1 MHCLQDGT
9 GPGNELLYAAFN
21 QDSGC
26 FACGNV
32 DGFAVYNV
40 DPFRETFRRVFT
52 NGGIGIVEMLFRCN
66 LLAIVGGGRNPRYP
80 PNKVMIWDDH
90 ENKCIGELMFKSEV
104 YAVRLRRERV
114 VVVLNSKVFVYRF
127 KDLKLIHEIKTVAN
141 PRGLV
146 SQSVD
151 SMSNILAI
159 PGSTRG
165 SVRVELFDIE
175 KATLI
180 KAHDAELAQFA
191 LNFDGTRLA
200 TASDKGTLIRLWDT
214 HTGEPLRELRRGT
227 DRAEIY
233 CISFNLAS
241 TFLACSSDKGT
252 VHIFSL
258 AETNSRTNPGFQH
271 NEKGDGSGAAAVTPS
286 REGGF
291 VDRER
296 GPGGGGSGFGSGSSS
311 SSGNSGGS
319 SSSGSAL
326 SPQGDYDGS
335 GSGNKSMGL
344 GLDFLRK
351 MLPEGLVP
359 KYFASE
365 WSFAQ
370 VRGIEDKSICAF
382 VHDTCKLAV
391 VSADGTFL
399 VANFEDG
406 GEAQRVLHTRFAKQA
421 APSLSPRALGDE
433 ASES

>member
-1 MHCLQDGT
+1 MHCEEVSG
-9 GPGNELLYAAFN
+9 GGGELLYAAFN

-26 FACGNV
+26 FACGLV

-104 YAVRLRRERV
+104 HAVRLRRERV
-114 VVVLNSKVFVYRF
+114 VVVLATKVFVYRF
-127 KDLKLIHEIKTVAN
+127 RDLKLVHEIKTVAN

-151 SMSNILAI
+151 SMTNILAI
-159 PGSTRG
+159 PGPTRG
-165 SVRVELFDIE
+165 TVRVELFDIE

-233 CISFNLAS
+233 CIAFNLGS

-252 VHIFSL
+252 AHIFSL
-258 AETNSRTNPGFQH
+258 SESARANPAFPQEPSPTPLKEGSAAE
-271 NEKGDGSGAAAVTPS
+271 
-286 REGGF
+286 
-291 VDRER
+291 RER
-296 GPGGGGSGFGSGSSS
+296 
-311 SSGNSGGS
+311 
-319 SSSGSAL
+319 SAL
-326 SPQGDYDGS
+326 SPGEDVS
-335 GSGNKSMGL
+335 SSGNKSMGL

-351 MLPEGLVP
+351 VRPSSLLPSPL
-359 KYFASE
+359 SH
-365 WSFAQ
+365 
-370 VRGIEDKSICAF
+370 SIIMS
-382 VHDTCKLAV
+382 TPSTSPTPSYTSYLLPPLPLLY
-391 VSADGTFL
+391 T
-399 VANFEDG
+399 
-406 GEAQRVLHTRFAKQA
+406 LHTHRCSPRAWCPSTSPRSGASRRCAASRA
-421 APSLSPRALGDE
+421 APSAPSPRTIAWPSCRPRAPSCWP
-433 ASES
+433 ASRRAARRSA